1 MNVMQII
8 QQIHEQYPNLTKSEK
23 KVADYILSSGEKI
36 VYNTMNDV
44 KQATRVGDATI
55 IRFCQKLGFSGFSDL
70 KIEIAKE
77 DFSKQKVS
85 HKGHQFFDDVAEN
98 LKHAIDQTSELVD
111 AAAIEDV
118 VTRLHEA
125 ANIYIFGVGSSGQSA
140 EDFEKMLLRVGIHA
154 KAITDPHFQAQIAS
168 SLGQEDLV
176 IAFSLTG
183 RTKDTFESVAIAKEN
198 QVPVVVVTNY
208 LLSPIA
214 RKADVIL
221 QTAIEEQ
228 LLNGGSLAGK
238 ISQLYV
244 CDVLVSGYEM
254 KYHIDALGMREK
266 VARSI
271 MDKLLDQ

>member
-1 MNVMQII
+1 MQII
-8 QQIHEQYPNLTKSEK
+8 QQIQEHYPSLTKSEK

-36 VYNTMNDV
+36 VYHTMNDV

-55 IRFCQKLGFSGFSDL
+55 VRFCQKLGFSGFSDL

-77 DFSKQKVS
+77 DFSK
-85 HKGHQFFDDVAEN
+85 HKTSRKSDQFFDDVAEN

-111 AAAIEDV
+111 AQAIAEV
-118 VTRLHEA
+118 VRRLHEA
-125 ANIYIFGVGSSGQSA
+125 TNIYIFGVGSSGQSA
-140 EDFEKMLLRVGIHA
+140 EEFEKMLLRVGVHG
-154 KAITDPHFQAQIAS
+154 KAVTDPHFQAQIAS
-168 SLGQEDLV
+168 SLGATDLV

-183 RTKDTFESVAIAKEN
+183 RTKDTFETITIAKEN
-198 QVPVVVVTNY
+198 QVPVVVITNY
-208 LLSPIA
+208 LLSPMA
-214 RKADVIL
+214 QKADIIL

-238 ISQLYV
+238 ISQLYL
-244 CDVLVSGYEM
+244 CDVLVRGYEM
-254 KYHIDALGMREK
+254 TYHIDALGMREK